1 MREFAG
7 RVAVVTG
14 GASGVGRALGER
26 FAREEMKVVLA
37 DVEKAALDTTV
48 CELQGAGL
56 SVEGV
61 VTDVTRLDSVEAL
74 ANHALAEHGAV
85 HVVCNNAGVGL
96 DEMDTRIWQ
105 AGESDWRWAFEVN
118 VMGVINGIRAFVPRM
133 LEGGQEGHVVN
144 TSSGNGGLTSLP
156 TTPIYSMTK
165 SAVTTL
171 SEVLNYQLQMV
182 GAKIKAGVLFPGPNV
197 VNTNIFAAA
206 RNRPERFAPEVE
218 SGKAPPTIEE
228 LRETMKSAGMSFDVT
243 EPEEV
248 AAYALEA
255 LREDRFWILP
265 PSEAQD
271 ARVRGRT
278 ESILTRENPV
288 LGAF

>member
-1 MREFAG
+1 
-7 RVAVVTG
+7 
-14 GASGVGRALGER
+14 
-26 FAREEMKVVLA
+26 MKVVLA

-118 VMGVINGIRAFVPRM
+118 VMGVI
-133 LEGGQEGHVVN
+133 HVVN